1 MNKKPSRG
9 ALGYFI
15 LIGTLLIIAILL
27 NGGLNRTVSKRIE
40 YPQLLQYINEGK
52 VGRVAIRGNTLVGVF
67 DGSKQATLTADVDFP
82 ERNYDFETTIGDDFI
97 ETVRQM
103 KANKENE
110 ANKKKAAASGETPEE
125 VTISDITVN
134 DLDFEIQ
141 YRAPVTI
148 PWWYEFIPYL
158 IMLGIMA
165 VVWFMMMRA
174 QGGGNGRVMSFGRSR
189 ARMQDPSKNKVTFA
203 DVAGADEEKEEL
215 QEMVDFLKNPKNYTE
230 VGARIPKGVLLVGPP
245 GTGKTLLAKA
255 VAGEAGVPF
264 FSISGSD
271 FVEMFVGVGA
281 SRVRDLFEQ
290 AKKVAPAIV
299 FIDEIDAVGRHRGA
313 GLGGGHDE
321 REQTLNQLLVE
332 MDGFAVNEGIIVMA
346 ATNRRDIL
354 DPALM
359 RPGRFDRQVTVNYP
373 DQDGRVAILKVHSRG
388 KTLAED
394 VDLNNIAKRMPFATG
409 ADLENVMNEAAI
421 LAARARKKK
430 IDQQL
435 LIDAIARVQMG
446 PEKKS
451 HKVNEQDKRMVAYHE
466 GGHAIIGHLLKGC
479 DEVHLITVVPRGQ
492 AAGHTLAL
500 PAEEHDNMSRSQLL
514 DQITMML
521 GGHAA
526 EEVALGEIYTGSSS
540 DLKRATEICRK
551 MVTQFGM
558 SDNIGTIYL
567 GSDQEVF
574 VGMEFGQSREYSE
587 EIAAKIDREVA
598 AILAKC
604 YEQAKTILRENLDKL
619 HALVD
624 ALIEHETLNRAEF
637 LSVMESGK
645 VAEGLRD
652 DKPRTTAQVLEEVK
666 EVLAA
671 ESAAR
676 KEAAEKA
683 EADADAEAQ
692 ADASETGDAGIEPAN
707 ETKETDLQE

>member
-1 MNKKPSRG
+1 MG
-9 ALGYFI
+9 YLAL
-15 LIGTLLIIAILL
+15 LGTLLIIAILL
-27 NGGLNRTVSKRIE
+27 NGGMQEPVSKRIE
-40 YPQLLQYINEGK
+40 YPQLLQMIEEGK
-52 VGRVAIRGNTLVGVF
+52 VARVAIRNNGLVG
-67 DGSKQATLTADVDFP
+67 LTKTTRISSTDFP
-82 ERNYDFETTIGDDFI
+82 ERDYDFETTIGSDFI
-97 ETVRQM
+97 DTVRIM
-103 KANKENE
+103 E
-110 ANKKKAAASGETPEE
+110 AKKQGVNPDQ
-125 VTISDITVN
+125 ISVE
-134 DLDFEIQ
+134 DLRFDIQ
-141 YRAPVTI
+141 YRAPVTV

-158 IMLGIMA
+158 IMLGLMA
-165 VVWFMMMRA
+165 AFWIFMLRGQGM
-174 QGGGNGRVMSFGRSR
+174 GGGKNVMNFGRSR
-189 ARMQDPSKNKVTFA
+189 TRMQDSTKNKVTFA

-215 QEMVDFLKNPKNYTE
+215 EEMVDFLKNPKAYTE
-230 VGARIPKGVLLVGPP
+230 MGARVPKGVLLVGPP

-332 MDGFAVNEGIIVMA
+332 MDGFAMNEGIIVMA

-373 DQDGRVAILKVHSRG
+373 DQEGRVAILKVHSRG
-388 KTLAED
+388 KPLADD
-394 VDLNNIAKRMPFATG
+394 VDLDNIAKRMPYGTG

-421 LAARARKKK
+421 LATRARKKA

-435 LIDAIARVQMG
+435 LVDAIARVQMG

-451 HKVNEQDKRMVAYHE
+451 HKVNEKDRRMVAYHE
-466 GGHAIIGHLLKGC
+466 GGHAIVGHLLPGC
-479 DEVHLITVVPRGQ
+479 DDVHLITIVPRGM

-500 PAEEHDNMSRSQLL
+500 PAEEHDNMSRTQLT
-514 DQITMML
+514 DQLAMML

-558 SDNIGTIYL
+558 SDEIGTIYL

-574 VGMEFGQSREYSE
+574 VGMEFGQTREYSE
-587 EIAAKIDREVA
+587 EVAARIDREVSRILEA
-598 AILAKC
+598 AYARAKDILQQNRGK
-604 YEQAKTILRENLDKL
+604 LDM
-619 HALVD
+619 LVD
-624 ALIEHETLNRAEF
+624 ALIAQETLNRAEF
-637 LSVMESGK
+637 VALMDEGK
-645 VAEGLRD
+645 MPDGSDA
-652 DKPRTTAQVLEEVK
+652 DKPRSLDQILGK
-666 EVLAA
+666 DRKA
-671 ESAAR
+671 ESR
-676 KEAAEKA
+676 TGETETTESVDETAE
-683 EADADAEAQ
+683 
-692 ADASETGDAGIEPAN
+692 TPAGGEHALPEGYQLPREEDHTEYLN
-707 ETKETDLQE
+707 D

>member
-1 MNKKPSRG
+1 MNRRPSRG
-9 ALGYFI
+9 IVGYVI
-15 LIGTLLIIAILL
+15 LLSTLLLIAILL
-27 NGGLNRTVSKRIE
+27 NGGLNQTVSRRIE
-40 YPQLLQYINEGK
+40 YPQLLEMIKEEK
-52 VGRVAIRGNTLVGVF
+52 VARVAIRNNSLVG
-67 DGSKQATLTADVDFP
+67 LTRTTSVLKDDFP
-82 ERNYDFETTIGDDFI
+82 ERNYDFETTIGADFL
-97 ETVRQM
+97 ETVRQI
-103 KANKENE
+103 E
-110 ANKKKAAASGETPEE
+110 ANKKGVDIDK
-125 VTISDITVN
+125 ITV
-134 DLDFEIQ
+134 DELSFDVE
-141 YRAPVTI
+141 YRAPVVV
-148 PWWYEFIPYL
+148 PWWYDFLPYL
-158 IMLGIMA
+158 IMLVIMG
-165 VVWFMMMRA
+165 VIWFVMIRSQA
-174 QGGGNGRVMSFGRSR
+174 GGGGKVMNFGKSR
-189 ARMQDPSKNKVTFA
+189 ARMQDPSKNRVTFA

-215 QEMVDFLKNPKNYTE
+215 QEMVDFLKNPRNYTE
-230 VGARIPKGVLLVGPP
+230 LGARIPKGVLLVGPP

-281 SRVRDLFEQ
+281 SRVRDLFDQ

-373 DQDGRVAILKVHSRG
+373 DQNGRVAILKVHSKG
-388 KTLAED
+388 KKLED
-394 VDLNNIAKRMPFATG
+394 NVDLDNIAKRMPYATG

-451 HKVNEQDKRMVAYHE
+451 HKVNEKDRHMVAIHE
-466 GGHAIIGHLLKGC
+466 GGHAIIGHLLEGC
-479 DEVHLITVVPRGQ
+479 DEVHLITIVPRGQ

-526 EEVALGEIYTGSSS
+526 EEVGLGEIYTGSSS

-598 AILAKC
+598 AMLAAC
-604 YEQAKTILRENLDKL
+604 YEKAKKILTENKGRLELLTQALLEQ
-619 HALVD
+619 
-624 ALIEHETLNRAEF
+624 ETLNRAEF
-637 LSVMESGK
+637 VSLMETGTLPETSSN
-645 VAEGLRD
+645 
-652 DKPRTTAQVLEEVK
+652 DKPRTTAEILEQEAPK
-666 EVLAA
+666 AEQKDAEPAETAAA
-671 ESAAR
+671 EPAETA
-676 KEAAEKA
+676 KATEA
-683 EADADAEAQ
+683 
-692 ADASETGDAGIEPAN
+692 
-707 ETKETDLQE
+707 

>member
-9 ALGYFI
+9 IAGYII
-15 LIGTLLIIAILL
+15 LLGTLLVIALLL
-27 NGGLNRTVSKRIE
+27 NGGLNQTVSRRIE
-40 YPQLLQYINEGK
+40 YPQLLDMIKEDK
-52 VGRVAIRGNTLVGVF
+52 VARVAIRNNSLVG
-67 DGSKQATLTADVDFP
+67 LTRTTNVLRDEFP
-82 ERNYDFETTIGDDFI
+82 DRSYDFETTIGEDFL
-97 ETVRQM
+97 ETVRQI
-103 KANKENE
+103 E
-110 ANKKKAAASGETPEE
+110 ANKQGVSIDK
-125 VTISDITVN
+125 VTVDK
-134 DLDFEIQ
+134 LPFELE
-141 YRAPVTI
+141 YRAPVVI
-148 PWWYEFIPYL
+148 PWWYDFLPYL
-158 IMLGIMA
+158 IMLAIMG
-165 VVWFMMMRA
+165 VIWFVMFRSQA
-174 QGGGNGRVMSFGRSR
+174 GGSGRVMTFGKSR
-189 ARMQDPSKNKVTFA
+189 ARMQDPAKNKVTFA

-215 QEMVDFLKNPKNYTE
+215 QEMVDFLKNPRTYTE
-230 VGARIPKGVLLVGPP
+230 IGARIPKGVLLVGPP

-281 SRVRDLFEQ
+281 SRVRDLFDQ

-373 DQDGRVAILKVHSRG
+373 DQEGRVAILKVHSKG
-388 KTLAED
+388 KVLAED
-394 VDLNNIAKRMPFATG
+394 VDLNNIAKRMPYATG

-451 HKVNEQDKRMVAYHE
+451 HKVNEQDRRMVACHE
-466 GGHAIIGHLLKGC
+466 GGHAIIGHILEGC
-479 DEVHLITVVPRGQ
+479 DEVHLITIVPRGQ

-514 DQITMML
+514 DQVTMML

-558 SDNIGTIYL
+558 SDEIGTIYL

-587 EIAAKIDREVA
+587 EVAARIDREVA
-598 AILAKC
+598 QMLAKC
-604 YEQAKTILRENLDKL
+604 YEKAKAILTEKKERLQQL
-619 HALVD
+619 TD
-624 ALIEHETLNRAEF
+624 ALLKYETLNRAEF
-637 LSVMESGK
+637 LALMETGE
-645 VAEGLRD
+645 VPEGLDD
-652 DKPRTTAQVLEEVK
+652 DKPRTAQEVIEQSRKDQETQPGEHAEED
-666 EVLAA
+666 A
-671 ESAAR
+671 ESKPGEDAEAIPGEEDAAVT
-676 KEAAEKA
+676 AEKA
-683 EADADAEAQ
+683 
-692 ADASETGDAGIEPAN
+692 PA
-707 ETKETDLQE
+707 KEM

>member
-1 MNKKPSRG
+1 MKRSSKG
-9 ALGYFI
+9 VVGYIAL
-15 LIGTLLIIAILL
+15 LGTLLIIAVLL
-27 NGGLNRTVSKRIE
+27 NGGLTQTVSKRIE
-40 YPQLLQYINEGK
+40 YPQLLEMIEDGK
-52 VGRVAIRGNTLVGVF
+52 VARVAVRNNSLVG
-67 DGSKQATLTADVDFP
+67 LTTGTRVLSDNFP
-82 ERNYDFETTIGDDFI
+82 DRDYDFETTIGDDFLL
-97 ETVRQM
+97 TVRQM
-103 KANKENE
+103 E
-110 ANKKKAAASGETPEE
+110 ANKRKA
-125 VTISDITVN
+125 
-134 DLDFEIQ
+134 DLDSISVKDLKFQVE
-141 YRAPVTI
+141 YRAPVMI
-148 PWWYEFIPYL
+148 PWWYEFLPYA
-158 IMLGIMA
+158 IMLVLMGA
-165 VVWFMMMRA
+165 FWFFMLRA
-174 QGGGNGRVMSFGRSR
+174 QNGGSGRGVMNFGRSH
-189 ARMQDPSKNKVTFA
+189 ARLQDPSKNQVTFA

-215 QEMVDFLKNPKNYTE
+215 QEMVDFLKNPKNYTAM
-230 VGARIPKGVLLVGPP
+230 GARIPKGVLLVGPP

-332 MDGFAVNEGIIVMA
+332 MDGFAINEGIIVMA

-373 DQDGRVAILKVHSRG
+373 DQDGRTAILKVHSRG
-388 KTLAED
+388 KPLAGD
-394 VDLNNIAKRMPFATG
+394 VDLNNIAKRMPYATG

-421 LAARARKKK
+421 LAARARKKE

-435 LIDAIARVQMG
+435 LVDAIARVQMG

-451 HKVNEQDKRMVAYHE
+451 HKVNEKDRRMVAYHE
-466 GGHAIIGHLLKGC
+466 GGHAIVGHVLEGC
-479 DEVHLITVVPRGQ
+479 DDVHLITIVPRGQ

-500 PAEEHDNMSRSQLL
+500 PAEEHDNMSRSMLL
-514 DQITMML
+514 DQIAMML

-558 SDNIGTIYL
+558 SDEIGAIYL

-587 EIAAKIDREVA
+587 EVAARIDREVSS
-598 AILAKC
+598 ILSRSYERAK
-604 YEQAKTILRENLDKL
+604 EILRANKERLDQL
-619 HALVD
+619 VEALL
-624 ALIEHETLNRAEF
+624 ALETLNRAEF
-637 LSVMESGK
+637 
-645 VAEGLRD
+645 VALMDQGIMPD
-652 DKPRTTAQVLEEVK
+652 GSTADKPRTVA

-671 ESAAR
+671 EKAEEPSEAEKVL
-676 KEAAEKA
+676 KETEEIPENAEKA
-683 EADADAEAQ
+683 PEEDDPQRFPAPAEPE
-692 ADASETGDAGIEPAN
+692 DHTEYLND
-707 ETKETDLQE
+707 

>member
-9 ALGYFI
+9 ITGYII
-15 LIGTLLIIAILL
+15 LLGTLLLIAILL
-27 NGGLNRTVSKRIE
+27 NGGLNQTVSRRIE
-40 YPQLLQYINEGK
+40 YPKLLEYIKEQK
-52 VGRVAIRGNTLVGVF
+52 IARVAIRNNSLVGLYKVTTVS
-67 DGSKQATLTADVDFP
+67 DNDFP
-82 ERNYDFETTIGDDFI
+82 ERNYDFETTIGDDFLD
-97 ETVRQM
+97 TVRQI
-103 KANKENE
+103 E
-110 ANKKKAAASGETPEE
+110 ANSQK
-125 VTISDITVN
+125 VDVDQITV
-134 DLDFEIQ
+134 DKLSFQIQ
-141 YRAPVTI
+141 YRAPVVI
-148 PWWYEFIPYL
+148 PWWYDFLPYL
-158 IMLGIMA
+158 IMLVIMA
-165 VVWFMMMRA
+165 VIWFVMIRSQA
-174 QGGGNGRVMSFGRSR
+174 GGGGKVMSFGKSR
-189 ARMQDPSKNKVTFA
+189 ARMQDPTRNKVTFA

-215 QEMVDFLKNPKNYTE
+215 QEMVDFLKNPRTYTE
-230 VGARIPKGVLLVGPP
+230 LGARIPKGVLLVGPP

-281 SRVRDLFEQ
+281 SRVRDLFDQ

-373 DQDGRVAILKVHSRG
+373 DQNGRVAILKVHSKG
-388 KTLAED
+388 KQLD
-394 VDLNNIAKRMPFATG
+394 DKVDLNNIAKRMPYATG

-451 HKVNEQDKRMVAYHE
+451 HKVNERDRRMVACHE
-466 GGHAIIGHLLKGC
+466 GGHAIIGHVLEGC
-479 DEVHLITVVPRGQ
+479 DEVHLITIVPRGQ

-500 PAEEHDNMSRSQLL
+500 PTEEHDNMSRSQLL

-558 SDNIGTIYL
+558 SDTIGTVYL

-587 EIAAKIDREVA
+587 EVAAKIDREVA
-598 AILAKC
+598 SILAKC
-604 YEQAKTILRENLDKL
+604 YEKAKQILTEKL
-619 HALVD
+619 ERLGQLTEAL
-624 ALIEHETLNRAEF
+624 LKYETLNRAEF
-637 LSVMESGK
+637 VALMETGT
-645 VAEGLRD
+645 VPEGLDD
-652 DKPRTTAQVLEEVK
+652 DKPRTAEEVIRESRAEQTTEDLEIKTEK
-666 EVLAA
+666 EPKREEPEPEEQPQEEQPVFETAG
-671 ESAAR
+671 
-676 KEAAEKA
+676 EKSP
-683 EADADAEAQ
+683 E
-692 ADASETGDAGIEPAN
+692 
-707 ETKETDLQE
+707 

>member
-1 MNKKPSRG
+1 MKKPSRG
-9 ALGYFI
+9 IIGYVAL
-15 LIGTLLIIAILL
+15 LGTLLLIAILL
-27 NGGLNRTVSKRIE
+27 NGGLNQTVSKRIE
-40 YPQLLQYINEGK
+40 YPTLLDMIDKGE
-52 VGRVAIRGNTLVGVF
+52 VARVAVRNNHLVG
-67 DGSKQATLTADVDFP
+67 LTKTTKVADADFP
-82 ERNYDFETTIGDDFI
+82 DRSFDFETTIGEDFL

-103 KANKENE
+103 QANKAGKELD
-110 ANKKKAAASGETPEE
+110 KVS
-125 VTISDITVN
+125 VN
-134 DLDFEIQ
+134 DLSFDIE
-141 YRAPVTI
+141 YRAPVTV

-158 IMLGIMA
+158 IMVGIM
-165 VVWFMMMRA
+165 VVFWIVMMRA
-174 QGGGNGRVMSFGRSR
+174 QGAGGGKVMNFGRSH
-189 ARMQDPSKNKVTFA
+189 ARMQDASKNKVTFA

-215 QEMVDFLKNPKNYTE
+215 QEMVDFLKNPKSYTE
-230 VGARIPKGVLLVGPP
+230 LGARIPKGVLLVGPP

-281 SRVRDLFEQ
+281 SRVRDLFDQ

-373 DQDGRVAILKVHSRG
+373 DQEGRVAILKVHSKG
-388 KTLAED
+388 KPLASD
-394 VDLNNIAKRMPFATG
+394 VDLNNIAKRMPYATG

-421 LAARARKKK
+421 LAARSRKKK

-435 LIDAIARVQMG
+435 LVDAIARVQMG

-451 HKVNEQDKRMVAYHE
+451 HKVSDKDKRMVAIHE
-466 GGHAIIGHLLKGC
+466 GGHAIVGHMLEGC
-479 DEVHLITVVPRGQ
+479 DEVHLITIVPRGQ

-500 PAEEHDNMSRSQLL
+500 PAEEHDNISRSELL
-514 DQITMML
+514 DQLAMML

-558 SDNIGTIYL
+558 SDEIGTIYL

-574 VGMEFGQSREYSE
+574 VGMEFGQTREYSE
-587 EIAAKIDREVA
+587 EVAARIDREVSK
-598 AILAKC
+598 ILERSYELAK
-604 YEQAKTILRENLDKL
+604 KILRDNRERLEQLAD
-619 HALVD
+619 ALVAQD
-624 ALIEHETLNRAEF
+624 TLNRAEF
-637 LSVMESGK
+637 LALMETGK
-645 VAEGLRD
+645 VPEGLGA
-652 DKPRTTAQVLEEVK
+652 DKPRTTQ
-666 EVLAA
+666 EVLAESEKDRA
-671 ESAAR
+671 EENTQEPSTDEPA
-676 KEAAEKA
+676 ETEEKA
-683 EADADAEAQ
+683 RPAE
-692 ADASETGDAGIEPAN
+692 ETAPEDKN
-707 ETKETDLQE
+707 ENSDQQYLND

>member
-1 MNKKPSRG
+1 MTKKPSKG
-9 ALGYFI
+9 ILGYFV
-15 LIGTLLIIAILL
+15 LIGTLLLIAILL

-40 YPQLLQYINEGK
+40 YPDLLNAISKDE
-52 VGRVAIRGNTLVGVF
+52 VGRVAIRGTSLVGVYN
-67 DGSKQATLTADVDFP
+67 GKNRQTMTADVDFP
-82 ERNYDFETTIGDDFI
+82 ERSYDFETTIGDDFI

-103 KANKENE
+103 KANKDGKEL
-110 ANKKKAAASGETPEE
+110 
-125 VTISDITVN
+125 SDITVA
-134 DLDFEIQ
+134 DLDFKIE

-165 VVWFMMMRA
+165 VVWFLMMRA

-388 KTLAED
+388 KTLADD

-409 ADLENVMNEAAI
+409 ADLEHVMNEAAI

-466 GGHAIIGHLLKGC
+466 GGHAIVGHLLKGC
-479 DEVHLITVVPRGQ
+479 DEVHLITIVPRGQ

-598 AILAKC
+598 AILARC
-604 YEQAKTILRENLDKL
+604 YDQAKAILREKKEQLD
-619 HALVD
+619 ALVS
-624 ALIEHETLNRAEF
+624 ALLKYETLNRAEF
-637 LSVMESGK
+637 LAVMENGE
-645 VAEGLRD
+645 VPEGLGD
-652 DKPRTTAQVLEEVK
+652 DKPRTTAQVLDEVK
-666 EVLAA
+666 DVLAA
-671 ESAAR
+671 EERAR
-676 KEAAEKA
+676 AEEKA
-683 EADADAEAQ
+683 RAEAE
-692 ADASETGDAGIEPAN
+692 ARAREENPNPDEPEMLN
-707 ETKETDLQE
+707 

>member
-1 MNKKPSRG
+1 MNRKPSRG
-9 ALGYFI
+9 IVGYVV
-15 LIGTLLIIAILL
+15 LLSTLLLIAILL
-27 NGGLNRTVSKRIE
+27 NGGLNQTVSRRIE
-40 YPQLLQYINEGK
+40 YPQLLEMIKNEK
-52 VGRVAIRGNTLVGVF
+52 VARVAIRNNSLVGVNV
-67 DGSKQATLTADVDFP
+67 GSTVAADDFP
-82 ERNYDFETTIGDDFI
+82 DRNYDFETTIGEDFL
-97 ETVRQM
+97 ETVRQI
-103 KANKENE
+103 E
-110 ANKKKAAASGETPEE
+110 ANKKNVPL
-125 VTISDITVN
+125 DQITV
-134 DLDFEIQ
+134 DQLSFKLE
-141 YRAPVTI
+141 YRAPVVI
-148 PWWYEFIPYL
+148 PWWYDFLPYL

-165 VVWFMMMRA
+165 VIWFVMIRSQA
-174 QGGGNGRVMSFGRSR
+174 GGGGKVMSFGKSR
-189 ARMQDPSKNKVTFA
+189 ARMQDPTKNKITFA

-215 QEMVDFLKNPKNYTE
+215 QEMVDFLKNPRNYTE
-230 VGARIPKGVLLVGPP
+230 LGARIPKGVLLVGPP

-281 SRVRDLFEQ
+281 SRVRDLFDQ

-373 DQDGRVAILKVHSRG
+373 DQNGRVAILKVHSKG
-388 KTLAED
+388 KKLED
-394 VDLNNIAKRMPFATG
+394 NVDLDNIAKRMPYATG

-451 HKVNEQDKRMVAYHE
+451 HKVNEKDRRMVAIHE
-466 GGHAIIGHLLKGC
+466 GGHAIIGHLLEGC
-479 DEVHLITVVPRGQ
+479 DEVHLITIVPRGQ

-500 PAEEHDNMSRSQLL
+500 PAEEHDNMSRSQLF

-526 EEVALGEIYTGSSS
+526 EEVGLGEIYTGSSS

-598 AILAKC
+598 SILARC
-604 YEQAKTILRENLDKL
+604 YEKAKKILTDNLDKL
-619 HALVD
+619 EMLTQAL
-624 ALIEHETLNRAEF
+624 LEQETLNRAEF
-637 LSVMESGK
+637 VSLMETGEMPEASK
-645 VAEGLRD
+645 E
-652 DKPRTTAQVLEEVK
+652 DKPRTAEEIIR
-666 EVLAA
+666 
-671 ESAAR
+671 ES
-676 KEAAEKA
+676 KEAAEA
-683 EADADAEAQ
+683 ETEKETEAQ
-692 ADASETGDAGIEPAN
+692 DNVPAEETEPVQN
-707 ETKETDLQE
+707 KVQTETEA

>member
-1 MNKKPSRG
+1 MNRRPSRG
-9 ALGYFI
+9 IVGYVV
-15 LIGTLLIIAILL
+15 LLTTLLLIAILL
-27 NGGLNRTVSKRIE
+27 NGGLSQTVSRRIE
-40 YPQLLQYINEGK
+40 YPQLLDMIKEGK
-52 VGRVAIRGNTLVGVF
+52 VSRVAIRNNALVGVTK
-67 DGSKQATLTADVDFP
+67 STNVAAEDFP
-82 ERNYDFETTIGDDFI
+82 ERNYDFETTIGADFLD
-97 ETVRQM
+97 TVRQI
-103 KANKENE
+103 E
-110 ANKKKAAASGETPEE
+110 ANKKNVPLDQ
-125 VTISDITVN
+125 VTVDQLSF
-134 DLDFEIQ
+134 DLE
-141 YRAPVTI
+141 YRAPVVI
-148 PWWYEFIPYL
+148 PWWYDFLPYL

-165 VVWFMMMRA
+165 VIWFVMIRSQA
-174 QGGGNGRVMSFGRSR
+174 GGGGKVMSFGKSR
-189 ARMQDPSKNKVTFA
+189 ARMQDPTKNKITFA

-215 QEMVDFLKNPKNYTE
+215 QEMVDFLKNPRNYTE
-230 VGARIPKGVLLVGPP
+230 LGARIPKGVLLVGPP

-281 SRVRDLFEQ
+281 SRVRDLFDQ

-373 DQDGRVAILKVHSRG
+373 DQNGRVAILKVHSKG
-388 KTLAED
+388 KKLD
-394 VDLNNIAKRMPFATG
+394 DSVDLDNIAKRMPYATG

-451 HKVNEQDKRMVAYHE
+451 HKVNEKDRRMVAIHE
-466 GGHAIIGHLLKGC
+466 GGHAIIGHLLEGC
-479 DEVHLITVVPRGQ
+479 DEVHLITIVPRGQ

-500 PAEEHDNMSRSQLL
+500 PAEEHDNMSRSQLF

-526 EEVALGEIYTGSSS
+526 EEVGLGEIYTGSSS

-598 AILAKC
+598 SILARC
-604 YEQAKTILRENLDKL
+604 YEKAKKILTDNLDKL
-619 HALVD
+619 ETLTQAL
-624 ALIEHETLNRAEF
+624 LEQETLNRAEF
-637 LSVMESGK
+637 VSLMETGEMPEASK
-645 VAEGLRD
+645 E
-652 DKPRTTAQVLEEVK
+652 DKPRTAEEIIR
-666 EVLAA
+666 
-671 ESAAR
+671 ES
-676 KEAAEKA
+676 KEAFEAETDKEM
-683 EADADAEAQ
+683 EALAKDPAEAQ
-692 ADASETGDAGIEPAN
+692 EPVQSETRTES
-707 ETKETDLQE
+707 ET

>member
-1 MNKKPSRG
+1 MKKKPSRG
-9 ALGYFI
+9 IIGYV
-15 LIGTLLIIAILL
+15 LLLGTLFLIAVLL
-27 NGGLNRTVSKRIE
+27 NGGLGQTVDKRIE
-40 YPQLLQYINEGK
+40 YPELLKLISEDK
-52 VGRVAIRGNTLVGVF
+52 VGRVAIRGNSLVGVY
-67 DGSKQATLTADVDFP
+67 GGKEGKTNVATADFP
-82 ERNYDFETTIGDDFI
+82 ERSYDFETTIGEEFI

-103 KANKENE
+103 E
-110 ANKKKAAASGETPEE
+110 ANRLGVGIDQ
-125 VTISDITVN
+125 VTVDKLPFQV
-134 DLDFEIQ
+134 E
-141 YRAPVTI
+141 YRAPIVI
-148 PWWYEFIPYL
+148 PWWYEFLPYL
-158 IMLGIMA
+158 IMLGIL
-165 VVWFMMMRA
+165 VVAWYVIMRA

-189 ARMQDPSKNKVTFA
+189 ARMQDPSKNKVTFS

-215 QEMVDFLKNPKNYTE
+215 QEMVDFLKNPKNYIDA
-230 VGARIPKGVLLVGPP
+230 GARIPKGVLLVGPP

-281 SRVRDLFEQ
+281 SRVRDLFDQ

-373 DQDGRVAILKVHSRG
+373 DQDGRVAILKVHSKG
-388 KTLAED
+388 KTLEPD

-421 LAARARKKK
+421 LAARSKKTS

-451 HKVNEQDKRMVAYHE
+451 HKVNEFDRKMVAYHE
-466 GGHAIIGHLLKGC
+466 GGHAIVGHLLEGC
-479 DEVHLITVVPRGQ
+479 DEVHLITIVPRGQ

-500 PAEEHDNMSRSQLL
+500 PAEEHDNMSRTQLL

-558 SDNIGTIYL
+558 SDEIGTIYL

-587 EIAAKIDREVA
+587 EVAAKIDREVA
-598 AILAKC
+598 AILNRC
-604 YEQAKTILRENLDKL
+604 YERAKSIIRDKRDRLDKL
-619 HALVD
+619 AEAL
-624 ALIEHETLNRAEF
+624 LQQETLNRAEF
-637 LSVMESGK
+637 VALMNSG
-645 VAEGLRD
+645 VIPEDAGA
-652 DKPRTTAQVLEEVK
+652 DKPRTTR
-666 EVLAA
+666 EVLRDAGIKTQQA
-671 ESAAR
+671 GEQ
-676 KEAAEKA
+676 KEEAAEPVPPEQAREDEKPEEPAKA
-683 EADADAEAQ
+683 EEDPAE
-692 ADASETGDAGIEPAN
+692 E
-707 ETKETDLQE
+707 

>member
-1 MNKKPSRG
+1 MIK
-9 ALGYFI
+9 
-15 LIGTLLIIAILL
+15 
-27 NGGLNRTVSKRIE
+27 
-40 YPQLLQYINEGK
+40 EGK
-52 VGRVAIRGNTLVGVF
+52 VSRVAIRNNALVGVTK
-67 DGSKQATLTADVDFP
+67 STNVAADDFP
-82 ERNYDFETTIGDDFI
+82 ERNYDFETTIGADFLD
-97 ETVRQM
+97 TVRQI
-103 KANKENE
+103 E
-110 ANKKKAAASGETPEE
+110 ANKKNVPLDQ
-125 VTISDITVN
+125 VTVDQLSF
-134 DLDFEIQ
+134 DLE
-141 YRAPVTI
+141 YRAPVVI
-148 PWWYEFIPYL
+148 PWWYDFLPYL

-165 VVWFMMMRA
+165 VIWFVMIRSQA
-174 QGGGNGRVMSFGRSR
+174 GGGGKVMSFGKSR
-189 ARMQDPSKNKVTFA
+189 ARMQDPTKNKITFA

-215 QEMVDFLKNPKNYTE
+215 QEMVDFLKNPRNYTE
-230 VGARIPKGVLLVGPP
+230 LGARIPKGVLLVGPP

-281 SRVRDLFEQ
+281 SRVRDLFDQ

-373 DQDGRVAILKVHSRG
+373 DQNGRVAILKVHSKG
-388 KTLAED
+388 KKLD
-394 VDLNNIAKRMPFATG
+394 DSVDLDNIAKRMPYATG

-451 HKVNEQDKRMVAYHE
+451 HKVNEKDRRMVAIHE
-466 GGHAIIGHLLKGC
+466 GGHAIIGHLLEGC
-479 DEVHLITVVPRGQ
+479 DEVHLITIVPRGQ

-500 PAEEHDNMSRSQLL
+500 PAEEHDNMSRSQLF

-526 EEVALGEIYTGSSS
+526 EEVGLGEIYTGSSS

-598 AILAKC
+598 SILARC
-604 YEQAKTILRENLDKL
+604 YEKAKKILTDNLDKL
-619 HALVD
+619 ETLTQAL
-624 ALIEHETLNRAEF
+624 LEQETLNRAEF
-637 LSVMESGK
+637 VSLMETGEMPEASK
-645 VAEGLRD
+645 E
-652 DKPRTTAQVLEEVK
+652 DKPRTAEEIIR
-666 EVLAA
+666 
-671 ESAAR
+671 ES
-676 KEAAEKA
+676 KEAFEAETDKEM
-683 EADADAEAQ
+683 EALAKDPAEAQ
-692 ADASETGDAGIEPAN
+692 EPVQSETRTES
-707 ETKETDLQE
+707 ET

>member
-1 MNKKPSRG
+1 MNRKPSRG
-9 ALGYFI
+9 IVGYVV
-15 LIGTLLIIAILL
+15 LLSTLLLIAILL
-27 NGGLNRTVSKRIE
+27 NGGLNQTVSRRIE
-40 YPQLLQYINEGK
+40 YPQLLEMIKEGK
-52 VGRVAIRGNTLVGVF
+52 VARVAVRNNSLVG
-67 DGSKQATLTADVDFP
+67 LTNSTAVLRDDFP
-82 ERNYDFETTIGDDFI
+82 ERNYDFETTIGEDFL
-97 ETVRQM
+97 ETVRQI
-103 KANKENE
+103 E
-110 ANKKKAAASGETPEE
+110 ANKQGVA
-125 VTISDITVN
+125 IDQITVDKLSF
-134 DLDFEIQ
+134 DLE
-141 YRAPVTI
+141 YRAPVVV
-148 PWWYEFIPYL
+148 PWWYDFLPYL
-158 IMLGIMA
+158 IMLVIMA
-165 VVWFMMMRA
+165 VIWFVMIRSQA
-174 QGGGNGRVMSFGRSR
+174 GGGGKVMNFGKSR
-189 ARMQDPSKNKVTFA
+189 ARMQDPAKNKVTFA
-203 DVAGADEEKEEL
+203 DVAGAEEEKEEL
-215 QEMVDFLKNPKNYTE
+215 QEMVDFLKNPRNYTE
-230 VGARIPKGVLLVGPP
+230 LGARIPKGVLLVGPP

-281 SRVRDLFEQ
+281 SRVRDLFDQ

-354 DPALM
+354 DPALL

-373 DQDGRVAILKVHSRG
+373 DQNGRVAILKVHSKG
-388 KTLAED
+388 KTLDEN
-394 VDLNNIAKRMPFATG
+394 VDLDNIAKRMPFATG

-451 HKVNEQDKRMVAYHE
+451 HKVNEQDRRMVAIHE
-466 GGHAIIGHLLKGC
+466 GGHAIVGHLLEGC
-479 DEVHLITVVPRGQ
+479 DEVHLITIVPRGQ

-500 PAEEHDNMSRSQLL
+500 PTEEHDNMSRSQLL

-526 EEVALGEIYTGSSS
+526 EEVGLGEIYTGSSS

-558 SDNIGTIYL
+558 SENIGTIYL

-598 AILAKC
+598 SMLDKC
-604 YEQAKTILRENLDKL
+604 YEQAKQILRDNKDKL
-619 HALVD
+619 EALTQ
-624 ALIEHETLNRAEF
+624 ALLAQETLNRAEF
-637 LSVMESGK
+637 VALMDDGVMP
-645 VAEGLRD
+645 EGSD
-652 DKPRTTAQVLEEVK
+652 EDKPRTTAEILAEET
-666 EVLAA
+666 END
-671 ESAAR
+671 SASS
-676 KEAAEKA
+676 
-683 EADADAEAQ
+683 AQ
-692 ADASETGDAGIEPAN
+692 CTMKN
-707 ETKETDLQE
+707 EE

>member
-1 MNKKPSRG
+1 MNRKPSKG
-9 ALGYFI
+9 IVGYVV
-15 LIGTLLIIAILL
+15 LLSTLLLIAILL
-27 NGGLNRTVSKRIE
+27 NGGLSQTVSRRIE
-40 YPQLLQYINEGK
+40 YPQLLDMIKEGK
-52 VGRVAIRGNTLVGVF
+52 VSRVAVRNNSLVGVTKT
-67 DGSKQATLTADVDFP
+67 SNVSAEDFP
-82 ERNYDFETTIGDDFI
+82 ERNYDFETTIGEDFL
-97 ETVRQM
+97 ETVRQI
-103 KANKENE
+103 E
-110 ANKKKAAASGETPEE
+110 ANKKNVPLDQ
-125 VTISDITVN
+125 VTVDQLSF
-134 DLDFEIQ
+134 DLE

-148 PWWYEFIPYL
+148 PWWYEFLPYL

-165 VVWFMMMRA
+165 VIWFVMIRSQA
-174 QGGGNGRVMSFGRSR
+174 GGGGKVMNFGKSR
-189 ARMQDPSKNKVTFA
+189 ARMQDPTKNKITFA

-215 QEMVDFLKNPKNYTE
+215 QEMVDFLKNPRNYTE
-230 VGARIPKGVLLVGPP
+230 LGARIPKGVLLVGPP

-281 SRVRDLFEQ
+281 SRVRDLFDQ

-373 DQDGRVAILKVHSRG
+373 DQNGRVAILKVHSKG
-388 KTLAED
+388 KKLED
-394 VDLNNIAKRMPFATG
+394 NVDLDNIAKRMPYATG

-451 HKVNEQDKRMVAYHE
+451 HKVNEKDRRMVAIHE
-466 GGHAIIGHLLKGC
+466 GGHAIIGHLLEGC
-479 DEVHLITVVPRGQ
+479 DEVHLITIVPRGQ

-500 PAEEHDNMSRSQLL
+500 PAEEHDNMSRTQLF

-526 EEVALGEIYTGSSS
+526 EEVGLGEIYTGSSS

-598 AILAKC
+598 SILARC
-604 YEQAKTILRENLDKL
+604 YEKAKKILTDNLDKL
-619 HALVD
+619 EMLTQAL
-624 ALIEHETLNRAEF
+624 LEQETLNRAEF
-637 LSVMESGK
+637 VSLMETGK
-645 VAEGLRD
+645 MPEATKE
-652 DKPRTTAQVLEEVK
+652 DKPRTAEEIIRESKEASEAEAKQETADK
-666 EVLAA
+666 A
-671 ESAAR
+671 E
-676 KEAAEKA
+676 EAAE
-683 EADADAEAQ
+683 E
-692 ADASETGDAGIEPAN
+692 ETVQN
-707 ETKETDLQE
+707 ETHAESKA

>member
-1 MNKKPSRG
+1 M
-9 ALGYFI
+9 
-15 LIGTLLIIAILL
+15 LLIAILL

-40 YPQLLQYINEGK
+40 YPELLKAIDNGE
-52 VGRVAIRGNTLVGVF
+52 VGRVAIRGSSLVGVF
-67 DGSKQATLTADVDFP
+67 DGKKRQTATADADFP
-82 ERNYDFETTIGDDFI
+82 ERSYDFETTIGDDFL

-103 KANKENE
+103 QAKKDGKALNE
-110 ANKKKAAASGETPEE
+110 VS
-125 VTISDITVN
+125 VN
-134 DLDFEIQ
+134 DLSFKIQ

-165 VVWFMMMRA
+165 LVWFLMMRA

-215 QEMVDFLKNPKNYTE
+215 QEMVDFLKNPRNYTE
-230 VGARIPKGVLLVGPP
+230 LGARIPKGVLLVGPP

-388 KTLAED
+388 KTLASD
-394 VDLNNIAKRMPFATG
+394 VDLENIAKRMPFATG

-421 LAARARKKK
+421 LAARTRKKS

-451 HKVNEQDKRMVAYHE
+451 HKVNEQDKRMVATHE
-466 GGHAIIGHLLKGC
+466 GGHAIVGHMLKGC
-479 DEVHLITVVPRGQ
+479 DEVHLITIVPRGQ
-492 AAGHTLAL
+492 AAGHTLSL
-500 PAEEHDNMSRSQLL
+500 PAEEHDNMSRTQLL

-526 EEVALGEIYTGSSS
+526 EEVILGEIYTGSSS
-540 DLKRATEICRK
+540 DLKRATELCRK

-558 SDNIGTIYL
+558 SENIGTIYL

-598 AILAKC
+598 SILSECYDKAKAILTEKSN
-604 YEQAKTILRENLDKL
+604 EMN
-619 HALVD
+619 ALVE
-624 ALIEHETLNRAEF
+624 ALLKYETLNRAEF
-637 LSVMESGK
+637 LAVMENGE
-645 VAEGLRD
+645 VQEGLGS
-652 DKPRTTAQVLEEVK
+652 DKPRTTA
-666 EVLAA
+666 EVLAEAKDVLETEEKARA
-671 ESAAR
+671 EERAR
-676 KEAAEKA
+676 KEAEAKALA
-683 EADADAEAQ
+683 EA
-692 ADASETGDAGIEPAN
+692 AGIEP
-707 ETKETDLQE
+707 EDDTDLLN

>member
-9 ALGYFI
+9 VVGYII
-15 LIGTLLIIAILL
+15 LLTTIFLIAMLL
-27 NGGLNRTVSKRIE
+27 NGGLNQTVSRRIE
-40 YPQLLQYINEGK
+40 YPKLLDMIKEGK
-52 VGRVAIRGNTLVGVF
+52 VARVAVRNNSLVG
-67 DGSKQATLTADVDFP
+67 LTRTTTVARDDFP
-82 ERNYDFETTIGDDFI
+82 DRNYDFETTIGEDFLD
-97 ETVRQM
+97 TVRQI
-103 KANKENE
+103 E
-110 ANKKKAAASGETPEE
+110 ANAKNVPVEQ
-125 VTISDITVN
+125 ITV
-134 DLDFEIQ
+134 DKLPFELE
-141 YRAPVTI
+141 YRAPVVI
-148 PWWYEFIPYL
+148 PWWYDFLPYL
-158 IMLGIMA
+158 IMLAIMA
-165 VVWFMMMRA
+165 VIWFVMFRSQA
-174 QGGGNGRVMSFGRSR
+174 GGGGKVMSFGKSR
-189 ARMQDPSKNKVTFA
+189 ARVQDPAKNKVTFA
-203 DVAGADEEKEEL
+203 DVAGAEEEKEEL
-215 QEMVDFLKNPKNYTE
+215 QEMVDFLKNPRNYTE

-290 AKKVAPAIV
+290 AKKVSPAIV

-373 DQDGRVAILKVHSRG
+373 DQEGRVAILKVHSKG

-451 HKVNEQDKRMVAYHE
+451 HKVNEKDRRMVAVHE
-466 GGHAIIGHLLKGC
+466 GGHAIVGHMLEGC
-479 DEVHLITVVPRGQ
+479 DEVHLITIVPRGQ

-500 PAEEHDNMSRSQLL
+500 PAEEHDNLSRSELL
-514 DQITMML
+514 DQIAMML

-558 SDNIGTIYL
+558 SDAIGTIYL

-587 EIAAKIDREVA
+587 EVAAKIDREVA
-598 AILAKC
+598 SILAKC
-604 YEQAKTILRENLDKL
+604 YEKAKQILTEKKERLEQLAE
-619 HALVD
+619 ALLV
-624 ALIEHETLNRAEF
+624 HETLNRAEF
-637 LSVMESGK
+637 LTLMETGT
-645 VAEGLRD
+645 VLDGLGD
-652 DKPRTTAQVLEEVK
+652 DKPRT
-666 EVLAA
+666 AA
-671 ESAAR
+671 EVIRDSKEEKTGEAPAEMNGENRSA
-676 KEAAEKA
+676 EETPAAE
-683 EADADAEAQ
+683 EATE
-692 ADASETGDAGIEPAN
+692 EEKILTN
-707 ETKETDLQE
+707 EE

>member
-1 MNKKPSRG
+1 MTKKPSKG
-9 ALGYFI
+9 ILGYFV
-15 LIGTLLIIAILL
+15 LIGTLLLIAILL

-40 YPQLLQYINEGK
+40 YPDLLNAISKDE
-52 VGRVAIRGNTLVGVF
+52 VGRVAIRGTSLVGVYN
-67 DGSKQATLTADVDFP
+67 GKNRQTMTADVDFP
-82 ERNYDFETTIGDDFI
+82 ERSYDFETTIGDDFI

-103 KANKENE
+103 KANKDGKEL
-110 ANKKKAAASGETPEE
+110 
-125 VTISDITVN
+125 SDITVA
-134 DLDFEIQ
+134 DLDFKIE

-165 VVWFMMMRA
+165 VVWFLMMRA

-388 KTLAED
+388 KTLADD

-421 LAARARKKK
+421 LAARAGKKK

-466 GGHAIIGHLLKGC
+466 GGHAIVGHLLKGC
-479 DEVHLITVVPRGQ
+479 DEVHLITIVPRGQ

-598 AILAKC
+598 AILARC
-604 YEQAKTILRENLDKL
+604 YDQAKAILREKKEQLD
-619 HALVD
+619 ALVS
-624 ALIEHETLNRAEF
+624 ALLKYETLNRAEF
-637 LSVMESGK
+637 LAVMENGE
-645 VAEGLRD
+645 VPEGLGD
-652 DKPRTTAQVLEEVK
+652 DKPRTTAQVLDEVK
-666 EVLAA
+666 DVLAA
-671 ESAAR
+671 EERAR
-676 KEAAEKA
+676 AEEKA
-683 EADADAEAQ
+683 RAEAE
-692 ADASETGDAGIEPAN
+692 ARAREENPNPDEPEMLN
-707 ETKETDLQE
+707 

>member
-1 MNKKPSRG
+1 MKKNKG
-9 ALGYFI
+9 IAGY
-15 LIGTLLIIAILL
+15 LIVLAVILLIAVLL
-27 NGGLNRTVSKRIE
+27 NGGLGETNNKRIE
-40 YPQLLQYINEGK
+40 YPQLLNMIEAGK
-52 VGRVAIRGNTLVGVF
+52 VKRVAIRNNSLVGITT
-67 DGSKQATLTADVDFP
+67 DTQIIDADFP
-82 ERNYDFETTIGDDFI
+82 ERSYDFETTIGADFI

-103 KANKENE
+103 E
-110 ANKKKAAASGETPEE
+110 AAKQKNLPDAKSLED
-125 VTISDITVN
+125 ISVK
-134 DLDFEIQ
+134 DLSFELE
-141 YRAPVTI
+141 YRAPVSI
-148 PWWYEFIPYL
+148 PWWYDFLPYA
-158 IMLGIMA
+158 IMLVIFGVA
-165 VVWFMMMRA
+165 WFFLMRSQA
-174 QGGGNGRVMSFGRSR
+174 GGGGKVMNFGRSH
-189 ARMQDPSKNKVTFA
+189 ARMQDPSKNKITFA

-230 VGARIPKGVLLVGPP
+230 MGARIPKGVLLVGPP

-281 SRVRDLFEQ
+281 SRVRDLFDQ

-373 DQDGRVAILKVHSRG
+373 DQAGRVAILKVHSKG
-388 KTLAED
+388 KPLADD
-394 VDLNNIAKRMPFATG
+394 VDLDNIAKRMPYGTG

-421 LAARARKKK
+421 LAARSKKKK
-430 IDQQL
+430 INQQL

-451 HKVNEQDKRMVAYHE
+451 HKVTEKDKRLVAYHE
-466 GGHAIIGHLLKGC
+466 GGHAIVGHLLEGC
-479 DEVHLITVVPRGQ
+479 DDVHLITIVPRGQ
-492 AAGHTLAL
+492 AAGHTLSL
-500 PAEEHDNMSRSQLL
+500 PAEEHDNISRTELI
-514 DQITMML
+514 DDVAMCL

-526 EEVALGEIYTGSSS
+526 EEIALGEIYTGSSS
-540 DLKRATEICRK
+540 DLKRATELCRK

-558 SDNIGTIYL
+558 SDNLGTIYL

-587 EIAAKIDREVA
+587 EVAAKIDREVSA
-598 AILAKC
+598 LLEKC
-604 YEQAKTILRENLDKL
+604 YETAKQILRDNRDKL
-619 HALVD
+619 D
-624 ALIEHETLNRAEF
+624 ALAAALLKHETLNRAEF
-637 LSVMESGK
+637 LSVMDNGE
-645 VAEGLRD
+645 VAEGLGD
-652 DKPRTTAQVLEEVK
+652 DKPRTTERVMQESK
-666 EVLAA
+666 A
-671 ESAAR
+671 ESDM
-676 KEAAEKA
+676 KEEAPAE
-683 EADADAEAQ
+683 
-692 ADASETGDAGIEPAN
+692 
-707 ETKETDLQE
+707 ETDTKATGNDDITIE

>member
-9 ALGYFI
+9 IAGYII
-15 LIGTLLIIAILL
+15 LLGTLLVIALLL
-27 NGGLNRTVSKRIE
+27 NGGLNQTVSRRIE
-40 YPQLLQYINEGK
+40 YPQLLDMIKEDK
-52 VGRVAIRGNTLVGVF
+52 VARVAIRNNSLVG
-67 DGSKQATLTADVDFP
+67 LTRTTNVLRDEFP
-82 ERNYDFETTIGDDFI
+82 DRSYDFETTIGEDFL
-97 ETVRQM
+97 ETVRQI
-103 KANKENE
+103 E
-110 ANKKKAAASGETPEE
+110 ANKQGVSIDK
-125 VTISDITVN
+125 VTVDK
-134 DLDFEIQ
+134 LPFELE
-141 YRAPVTI
+141 YRAPVVI
-148 PWWYEFIPYL
+148 PWWYDFLPYL
-158 IMLGIMA
+158 IMLAIMG
-165 VVWFMMMRA
+165 VIWFVMFRSQA
-174 QGGGNGRVMSFGRSR
+174 GGSGRVMTFGKSR
-189 ARMQDPSKNKVTFA
+189 ARMQDPAKNKVTFA

-215 QEMVDFLKNPKNYTE
+215 QEMVDFLKNPRTYTE
-230 VGARIPKGVLLVGPP
+230 IGARIPKGVLLVGPP

-373 DQDGRVAILKVHSRG
+373 DQEGRVAILKVHSKG
-388 KTLAED
+388 KVLAED
-394 VDLNNIAKRMPFATG
+394 VDLNNIAKRMPYATG

-451 HKVNEQDKRMVAYHE
+451 HKVNEQDRRMVACHE
-466 GGHAIIGHLLKGC
+466 GGHAIIGHILEGC
-479 DEVHLITVVPRGQ
+479 DEVHLITIVPRGQ

-514 DQITMML
+514 DQVTMML

-558 SDNIGTIYL
+558 SDEIGTIYL

-587 EIAAKIDREVA
+587 EVAARIDREVA
-598 AILAKC
+598 QMLAKC
-604 YEQAKTILRENLDKL
+604 YEKAKAILTEKKERLQQL
-619 HALVD
+619 TD
-624 ALIEHETLNRAEF
+624 ALLKYETLNRAEF
-637 LSVMESGK
+637 LALMETGE
-645 VAEGLRD
+645 VPEGLDD
-652 DKPRTTAQVLEEVK
+652 DKPRTAQEVIEQSRKDQETQPGEHAEEN
-666 EVLAA
+666 A
-671 ESAAR
+671 ESKPGEDAEAIPGEEDAAVT
-676 KEAAEKA
+676 AEKA
-683 EADADAEAQ
+683 SA
-692 ADASETGDAGIEPAN
+692 
-707 ETKETDLQE
+707 KEM

>member
-1 MNKKPSRG
+1 MNRKPSRG
-9 ALGYFI
+9 IVGYVV
-15 LIGTLLIIAILL
+15 LLSTLLLIAILL
-27 NGGLNRTVSKRIE
+27 NGGLNQTVSRRIE
-40 YPQLLQYINEGK
+40 YPQLLEKIKSDE
-52 VGRVAIRGNTLVGVF
+52 VGRVAIRNNSLVGVYKNTIVR
-67 DGSKQATLTADVDFP
+67 SEDFP
-82 ERNYDFETTIGDDFI
+82 ERNYDFETTIGEDFL
-97 ETVRQM
+97 ETVRQIV
-103 KANKENE
+103 
-110 ANKKKAAASGETPEE
+110 ANKKGVELGQ
-125 VTISDITVN
+125 VTVDE
-134 DLDFEIQ
+134 LPFKLE
-141 YRAPVTI
+141 YRAPVVV
-148 PWWYEFIPYL
+148 PWWYDFLPYL
-158 IMLGIMA
+158 IMLIIMA
-165 VVWFMMMRA
+165 VIWFVMIRSQA
-174 QGGGNGRVMSFGRSR
+174 GGGGKVMNFGKSR
-189 ARMQDPSKNKVTFA
+189 ARMQDPSKNKITFA

-215 QEMVDFLKNPKNYTE
+215 QEMVDFLKNPRNYTE
-230 VGARIPKGVLLVGPP
+230 LGARIPKGVLLVGPP

-281 SRVRDLFEQ
+281 SRVRDLFDQ

-373 DQDGRVAILKVHSRG
+373 DQNGRVAILKVHSKG
-388 KTLAED
+388 KILDEN
-394 VDLNNIAKRMPFATG
+394 VDLDNIAKRMPYATG

-451 HKVNEQDKRMVAYHE
+451 HKVNEKDRRMVAVHE
-466 GGHAIIGHLLKGC
+466 GGHAIVGHLLEGC
-479 DEVHLITVVPRGQ
+479 DEVHLITIVPRGQ

-526 EEVALGEIYTGSSS
+526 EEIGLGEIYTGSSS

-598 AILAKC
+598 SILAKC
-604 YEQAKTILRENLDKL
+604 YEQAKKILSDNKDKL
-619 HALVD
+619 ELLAQSL
-624 ALIEHETLNRAEF
+624 LEQETLNRAEF
-637 LSVMESGK
+637 VSLMKTGSLPETN
-645 VAEGLRD
+645 EG
-652 DKPRTTAQVLEEVK
+652 DKPRTTAEILQQEK
-666 EVLAA
+666 EDDTVTGQP
-671 ESAAR
+671 ET
-676 KEAAEKA
+676 
-683 EADADAEAQ
+683 DAETAPEN
-692 ADASETGDAGIEPAN
+692 DKTDESEENMA
-707 ETKETDLQE
+707 ETLE

>member
-9 ALGYFI
+9 VVGYVV
-15 LIGTLLIIAILL
+15 LLSTLLLIAILL
-27 NGGLNRTVSKRIE
+27 NGGLNQTVSRRIE
-40 YPQLLQYINEGK
+40 YPQLLEKIKNNE
-52 VGRVAIRGNTLVGVF
+52 VGRVAIRNNSLVGVYKSTIVR
-67 DGSKQATLTADVDFP
+67 DEDFP
-82 ERNYDFETTIGDDFI
+82 DRSYDFETTIGDDFLD
-97 ETVRQM
+97 TVRQI
-103 KANKENE
+103 E
-110 ANKKKAAASGETPEE
+110 ANKKGVAL
-125 VTISDITVN
+125 DQMTVDN
-134 DLDFEIQ
+134 LSFDLE
-141 YRAPVTI
+141 YRAPVVV
-148 PWWYEFIPYL
+148 PWWYDFLPYL
-158 IMLGIMA
+158 IMLIIMA
-165 VVWFMMMRA
+165 VIWFVMIRSQA
-174 QGGGNGRVMSFGRSR
+174 GGGGKVMNFGKSR
-189 ARMQDPSKNKVTFA
+189 ARMQDPTKNKITFA

-215 QEMVDFLKNPKNYTE
+215 QEMVDFLKNPRNYTE
-230 VGARIPKGVLLVGPP
+230 LGARIPKGVLLVGPP

-281 SRVRDLFEQ
+281 SRVRDLFDQ

-373 DQDGRVAILKVHSRG
+373 DQNGRVAILKVHSKG
-388 KTLAED
+388 KTLDEN
-394 VDLNNIAKRMPFATG
+394 VDLDNIAKRMPYATG

-451 HKVNEQDKRMVAYHE
+451 HKVNEKDRMMVAVHE
-466 GGHAIIGHLLKGC
+466 GGHAIVGHLLEGC
-479 DEVHLITVVPRGQ
+479 DEVHLITIVPRGQ

-526 EEVALGEIYTGSSS
+526 EEIGLGEIYTGSSS

-598 AILAKC
+598 SILSRC
-604 YEQAKTILRENLDKL
+604 YEQAKKILRDNKDKL
-619 HALVD
+619 DLLAKAL
-624 ALIEHETLNRAEF
+624 LEQETLNRAEF
-637 LSVMESGK
+637 VSLMENGTLPENT
-645 VAEGLRD
+645 AG
-652 DKPRTTAQVLEEVK
+652 DKPRTTAEILQQQSDVK
-666 EVLAA
+666 AKQAA
-671 ESAAR
+671 ET
-676 KEAAEKA
+676 E
-683 EADADAEAQ
+683 
-692 ADASETGDAGIEPAN
+692 IPA
-707 ETKETDLQE
+707 ETDFSEAKTDVPAGDTTGTEN

>member
-1 MNKKPSRG
+1 MNRKPSRG
-9 ALGYFI
+9 IVGYVV
-15 LIGTLLIIAILL
+15 LLSTLLLIAILL
-27 NGGLNRTVSKRIE
+27 NGGLNQTVSRRIE
-40 YPQLLQYINEGK
+40 YPQLLEKIKSDE
-52 VGRVAIRGNTLVGVF
+52 VGRVAIRNNSLVGVYKNTIVR
-67 DGSKQATLTADVDFP
+67 SEDFP
-82 ERNYDFETTIGDDFI
+82 ERNYDFETTIGEDFL
-97 ETVRQM
+97 ETVRQI
-103 KANKENE
+103 E
-110 ANKKKAAASGETPEE
+110 ANRKGVELGQ
-125 VTISDITVN
+125 VTVDELSFK
-134 DLDFEIQ
+134 LE
-141 YRAPVTI
+141 YRAPVVV
-148 PWWYEFIPYL
+148 PWWYDFLPYL
-158 IMLGIMA
+158 IMLIIMA
-165 VVWFMMMRA
+165 VIWFVMIRSQA
-174 QGGGNGRVMSFGRSR
+174 GGGGKVMNFGKSR
-189 ARMQDPSKNKVTFA
+189 ARMQDPSKNKITFA

-215 QEMVDFLKNPKNYTE
+215 QEMVDFLKNPRNYTE
-230 VGARIPKGVLLVGPP
+230 LGARIPKGVLLVGPP

-281 SRVRDLFEQ
+281 SRVRDLFDQ

-373 DQDGRVAILKVHSRG
+373 DQNGRVAILKVHSKG
-388 KTLAED
+388 KILDEN
-394 VDLNNIAKRMPFATG
+394 VDLDNIAKRMPYATG

-451 HKVNEQDKRMVAYHE
+451 HKVNEKDRRMVAVHE
-466 GGHAIIGHLLKGC
+466 GGHAIVGHLLEGC
-479 DEVHLITVVPRGQ
+479 DEVHLITIVPRGQ

-526 EEVALGEIYTGSSS
+526 EEIGLGEIYTGSSS

-587 EIAAKIDREVA
+587 EIAARIDREVA
-598 AILAKC
+598 SILAKC
-604 YEQAKTILRENLDKL
+604 YEQAKKILSENKDKL
-619 HALVD
+619 ELLAQSL
-624 ALIEHETLNRAEF
+624 LEQETLNRAEF
-637 LSVMESGK
+637 VSLMETGSLPETN
-645 VAEGLRD
+645 EG
-652 DKPRTTAQVLEEVK
+652 DKPRTTAEILQQEK
-666 EVLAA
+666 EDDNVTGQP
-671 ESAAR
+671 ET
-676 KEAAEKA
+676 
-683 EADADAEAQ
+683 DAETAPEN
-692 ADASETGDAGIEPAN
+692 DKTDESEENMA
-707 ETKETDLQE
+707 ETLE

>member
-1 MNKKPSRG
+1 MNKRPSRG
-9 ALGYFI
+9 ILGYFV
-15 LIGTLLIIAILL
+15 LIGTLLLIAILL

-40 YPQLLQYINEGK
+40 YPELLKAIDSGE
-52 VGRVAIRGNTLVGVF
+52 VGRVAIRGTSLVGVF
-67 DGSKQATLTADVDFP
+67 DGKKRQTATADADFP
-82 ERNYDFETTIGDDFI
+82 ERSYDFETTIGDDFI
-97 ETVRQM
+97 DTVRQM
-103 KANKENE
+103 QAKKDGKELD
-110 ANKKKAAASGETPEE
+110 E
-125 VTISDITVN
+125 VSVA
-134 DLDFEIQ
+134 DLSFKIQ

-158 IMLGIMA
+158 ILMGVMA
-165 VVWFMMMRA
+165 LVWFLMMRA

-230 VGARIPKGVLLVGPP
+230 LGARIPKGVLLVGPP

-388 KTLAED
+388 KTLASD
-394 VDLNNIAKRMPFATG
+394 VDLENIAKRMPFATG

-421 LAARARKKK
+421 LAARTRKKS

-451 HKVNEQDKRMVAYHE
+451 HKVNEQDKRMVATHE
-466 GGHAIIGHLLKGC
+466 GGHAIVGHMLKGC
-479 DEVHLITVVPRGQ
+479 DEVHLITIVPRGQ
-492 AAGHTLAL
+492 AAGHTLSL
-500 PAEEHDNMSRSQLL
+500 PAEEHDNMSRTQLL

-526 EEVALGEIYTGSSS
+526 EEVILGEIYTGSSS
-540 DLKRATEICRK
+540 DLKRATELCRK

-558 SDNIGTIYL
+558 SENIGTIYL

-598 AILAKC
+598 SILSECYDKAKAILTEKSN
-604 YEQAKTILRENLDKL
+604 EMN
-619 HALVD
+619 ALVE
-624 ALIEHETLNRAEF
+624 ALLKYETLNRAEF
-637 LSVMESGK
+637 LAVMENGE
-645 VAEGLRD
+645 VQEGLGS
-652 DKPRTTAQVLEEVK
+652 DKPRTTA
-666 EVLAA
+666 EVLAEAKDVLEA
-671 ESAAR
+671 EEKARAEERAR
-676 KEAAEKA
+676 KEAEAKALA
-683 EADADAEAQ
+683 EA
-692 ADASETGDAGIEPAN
+692 AGIEP
-707 ETKETDLQE
+707 EDDTDLLN

>member
-1 MNKKPSRG
+1 MNRKPSRG
-9 ALGYFI
+9 IVGYVV
-15 LIGTLLIIAILL
+15 LLTTLLLIAILL
-27 NGGLNRTVSKRIE
+27 NGGLNQTVSRRIE
-40 YPQLLQYINEGK
+40 YPQLLEMIKEGK
-52 VGRVAIRGNTLVGVF
+52 VSRVAIRNNALVGVTK
-67 DGSKQATLTADVDFP
+67 STNVAAEDFP
-82 ERNYDFETTIGDDFI
+82 ERNYDFETTIGNDFL
-97 ETVRQM
+97 ETVRQI
-103 KANKENE
+103 E
-110 ANKKKAAASGETPEE
+110 ANKKNVPIDQ
-125 VTISDITVN
+125 VTVDELSF
-134 DLDFEIQ
+134 DLE
-141 YRAPVTI
+141 YRAPVVI
-148 PWWYEFIPYL
+148 PWWYDFLPYL

-165 VVWFMMMRA
+165 VIWFVMIRSQA
-174 QGGGNGRVMSFGRSR
+174 GGGGKVMSFGKSR
-189 ARMQDPSKNKVTFA
+189 ARMQDPTKNKITFA

-215 QEMVDFLKNPKNYTE
+215 QEMVDFLKNPRNYTE
-230 VGARIPKGVLLVGPP
+230 LGARIPKGVLLVGPP

-281 SRVRDLFEQ
+281 SRVRDLFDQ

-373 DQDGRVAILKVHSRG
+373 DQNGRVAILKVHSKG
-388 KTLAED
+388 KKLD
-394 VDLNNIAKRMPFATG
+394 DSVDLDNIAKRMPYATG

-451 HKVNEQDKRMVAYHE
+451 HKVNEKDRRMVAIHE
-466 GGHAIIGHLLKGC
+466 GGHAIVGHLLEGC
-479 DEVHLITVVPRGQ
+479 DEVHLITIVPRGQ

-500 PAEEHDNMSRSQLL
+500 PAEEHDNMSRSQLF

-526 EEVALGEIYTGSSS
+526 EEVGLGEIYTGSSS

-598 AILAKC
+598 SILARC
-604 YEQAKTILRENLDKL
+604 YEKAKKILTDNLDKL
-619 HALVD
+619 ELLTQAL
-624 ALIEHETLNRAEF
+624 LEQETLNRAEF
-637 LSVMESGK
+637 VSLMETGEMPEATK
-645 VAEGLRD
+645 E
-652 DKPRTTAQVLEEVK
+652 DKPRTADEIIRESK
-666 EVLAA
+666 EAYAA
-671 ESAAR
+671 ETD
-676 KEAAEKA
+676 KETEALAKDPAETP
-683 EADADAEAQ
+683 EPVQNEAQ
-692 ADASETGDAGIEPAN
+692 TQSEA
-707 ETKETDLQE
+707 